1 MSDSTPAMELWT
13 PETPQDWQEARQLL
27 VEYRDDLGVDLAFQG
42 FDQELAALPLHYLAP
57 GELFLLASIDGG
69 LAGCCALRALP
80 ELDEVRACEMKRLYV
95 RPAFRG
101 FGLGRAMA
109 EILMRRAHEAQFCT
123 LLLDTLGDMQ
133 AARPLRQPGFCR
145 DRALPSSSAA
155 RGAFFQGGP
164 RGPDA
169 AFIGMDRRQPKA
181 LEEFCNKGLDGVG
194 VSAYNL

>member
-1 MSDSTPAMELWT
+1 MELWT

-133 AARPLRQPGFCR
+133 AARGLYASLGFVETEPYHPHPLPGARFFKA
-145 DRALPSSSAA
+145 DLEALTLRS
-155 RGAFFQGGP
+155 
-164 RGPDA
+164 
-169 AFIGMDRRQPKA
+169 
-181 LEEFCNKGLDGVG
+181 
-194 VSAYNL
+194 